1 MIFNEDEILNESE
14 RVSII
19 EWCEKHLVGFMESRR
34 ENCVDAFLEIKRPG
48 GFFIQYKDSLFKDCY
63 RIPIFYSWLTD
74 SNILRIN
81 CLERKDIRGRKLII
95 YDYNGDNIDWL
106 KLSLNIYPEHDII
119 AINCPN
125 LHNYRGIEF
134 FCETN
139 AEILLL

>member
-34 ENCVDAFLEIKRPG
+34 ANWVDAFLEIKRPG

-63 RIPIFYSWLTD
+63 RIPIFYSWLTY

-95 YDYNGDNIDWL
+95 HDYDGDNIDWVEFGCDL
-106 KLSLNIYPEHDII
+106 CANDIVT
-119 AINCPN
+119 INCPN
-125 LHNYRGIEF
+125 LKQYKGMDIF
-134 FCETN
+134 YSVDKKD
-139 AEILLL
+139 IL